1 MRDSDLPFGE
11 YIRGKRERI
20 GKTLRGFAGELDIS
34 AAYLHDIENGKRR
47 APEKLIG
54 KMAEL
59 LGITETDEVHHLYDL
74 AGVSQN
80 GQHADINNYMNEVPA
95 ARAAL
100 RTAKDVNYT
109 DEDWQKLIEIIKKN
123 KGNTA

>member
-1 MRDSDLPFGE
+1 MKGSDLPFGE

-47 APEKLIG
+47 APEKLLG

-123 KGNTA
+123 KLR

>member
-1 MRDSDLPFGE
+1 MKGSDLPFGE
-11 YIRGKRERI
+11 YIRGKREQI

-47 APEKLIG
+47 APEKLLG
-54 KMAEL
+54 KRAEL

-123 KGNTA
+123 KLR

>member
-1 MRDSDLPFGE
+1 MRDSAVPFGE
-11 YIRGKRERI
+11 YIKERSEQI
-20 GKTLRGFAGELDIS
+20 GKTLRGFAADLEIS
-34 AAYLHDIENGKRR
+34 PAYLHDIENGNRR
-47 APEKLIG
+47 APEKLLG

-59 LGITETDEVHHLYDL
+59 VGITETSEVHHLYDL

-80 GQHADINNYMNEVPA
+80 GQHVDINNYMNEVPA

-100 RTAKDVNYT
+100 RTAKDANFT

-123 KGNTA
+123 KHG

>member
-1 MRDSDLPFGE
+1 MILSRKPVILPYDHVIYDSE
-11 YIRGKRERI
+11 NER
-20 GKTLRGFAGELDIS
+20 KFAGELDIS

-47 APEKLIG
+47 APEKLLG

-123 KGNTA
+123 KLR

>member
-1 MRDSDLPFGE
+1 MKGSDLPFGE
-11 YIRGKRERI
+11 YIRGKRGQI

-47 APEKLIG
+47 APEKLLG

-123 KGNTA
+123 KLR

>member
-11 YIRGKRERI
+11 YIRGKREQI

-47 APEKLIG
+47 APEKLLG

-109 DEDWQKLIEIIKKN
+109 DEDWQKLIEISKKN
-123 KGNTA
+123 KLR